1 MTLFPANAASEFFWN
16 RQSNSL
22 VSNANPAMAMRKM
35 DENRIAG
42 GVKYVTGT
50 VKEAV

>member
-1 MTLFPANAASEFFWN
+1 LELPIEFPRFQCEPCNGNEE
-16 RQSNSL
+16 
-22 VSNANPAMAMRKM
+22 M

>member
-1 MTLFPANAASEFFWN
+1 MPLVKFLEPPIEFPRFQCEPCNGNEE
-16 RQSNSL
+16 
-22 VSNANPAMAMRKM
+22 M